1 MDRLPSLRRNNRIAS
16 SHLHGCAHISTKHN
30 FMRALNNISCLPPLS
45 SLTAHPNPHPTHLPF
60 LSVCLTLPR
69 HTGGSVCPPLLS
81 LLSLPLLCHY
91 TKLIFLSISVPLS
104 ISLGLQRRAT
114 ERVTGGVGRAR
125 RDTDPERPQLEHSAS
140 FNGMDASRRANG
152 PSASPLGPAGS
163 EPKPSLLTR
172 RNTESQRPS
181 PLAMDGN
188 PPHAGP
194 NSAAPG
200 APYNR
205 YQDNLDD
212 IDQTMYAL
220 NMNSEGK
227 QEYTPP
233 VPAVPSH
240 LQTSPDLRMSPGP
253 TRSNSTSRGVFRRP
267 SQSGASSPPSAYPNG
282 PGAPPM
288 PNNSN
293 LSNYNTSNPPSGVM
307 RAVVTPVLA
316 ELRRMDSVGGNG
328 LRRGDSIRSA
338 ATGYGSNRGING
350 RNDEASYLNE
360 PVYAGLRD
368 KV

>member
-1 MDRLPSLRRNNRIAS
+1 MDRLPSLRRNNRIVS
-16 SHLHGCAHISTKHN
+16 SHLHGCAHISKNT
-30 FMRALNNISCLPPLS
+30 ISCVLS
-45 SLTAHPNPHPTHLPF
+45 TLFLASLLFHHSLPTHHF
-60 LSVCLTLPR
+60 LFVCLTLPR
-69 HTGGSVCPPLLS
+69 QTGVSICHLS
-81 LLSLPLLCHY
+81 LSLSFPSLCHY

-114 ERVTGGVGRAR
+114 ERVAGGVGRAR

-152 PSASPLGPAGS
+152 PSPSPLGPAGS
-163 EPKPSLLTR
+163 EPKPSQLAR
-172 RNTESQRPS
+172 RNTESQRPP
-181 PLAMDGN
+181 PLAMDGIS
-188 PPHAGP
+188 PRAGP

-212 IDQTMYAL
+212 IDQNMYAL
-220 NMNSEGK
+220 NMSSEGK

-267 SQSGASSPPSAYPNG
+267 SQSGASSPPSAYLNG
-282 PGAPPM
+282 QGAPPM
-288 PNNSN
+288 PNNPN
-293 LSNYNTSNPPSGVM
+293 LSNYNNSPPPPLPPSGAM

-338 ATGYGSNRGING
+338 ATGYNGTSSNGGIN
-350 RNDEASYLNE
+350 EPSYLSE